1 MPAKVR
7 QCYAHGLAFVGTAL
21 RGQVPDFCQNPRNM
35 CENTYHLMISI
46 ATQQIHVTRITPITS
61 ARAVWFGDR
70 TLKPFVSVLLVFLPK
85 GVPCSDGTQI
95 QPNCHWFPGSFVS
108 ILSWCLP
115 SSCCMIKDYSSVS
128 VGFYCMPL
136 ASNLRKQAGGNPGHS
151 ALVISLVF
159 DVWGFANGVLHRCS
173 SQGPRE
179 SAGISIV
186 TRSWKVKDA
195 FSSRRGEFL
204 RWDEWRFGEDMGR
217 FGIFWN
223 ISAWIS
229 SILRCVFSFFV
240 GVFCTSF
247 VRLMCSDCISSQ
259 KLFWLDPQ
267 CAGNFPVPLKWLHRL
282 FSVLTR
288 EWFLFAL
295 ATGIAI
301 IIGCA

>member
-1 MPAKVR
+1 MHAEVENTLQAPAMPAKVR

-159 DVWGFANGVLHRCS
+159 DVWVFANGVLQKGFQTVMPGQRIIHTVLQFTQSERVPSRSCRYNGHS
-173 SQGPRE
+173 TYLNTTF
-179 SAGISIV
+179 V
-186 TRSWKVKDA
+186 TPFVTSTGLH
-195 FSSRRGEFL
+195 FQFTCL
-204 RWDEWRFGEDMGR
+204 LHF
-217 FGIFWN
+217 IFFN
-223 ISAWIS
+223 
-229 SILRCVFSFFV
+229 L
-240 GVFCTSF
+240 
-247 VRLMCSDCISSQ
+247 
-259 KLFWLDPQ
+259 
-267 CAGNFPVPLKWLHRL
+267 
-282 FSVLTR
+282 
-288 EWFLFAL
+288 
-295 ATGIAI
+295 
-301 IIGCA
+301 